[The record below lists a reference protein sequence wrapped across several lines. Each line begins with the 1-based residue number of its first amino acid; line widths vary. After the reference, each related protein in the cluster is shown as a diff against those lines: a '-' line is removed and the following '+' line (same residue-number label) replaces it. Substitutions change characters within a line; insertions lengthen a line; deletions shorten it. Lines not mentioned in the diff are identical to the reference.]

1 MKCENETFKK
11 NVINTV
17 SRGIYHLAYIYKIT
31 MAYLQT
37 EILLIIINTY
47 LFLLIIKIFYDDTN
61 K

>member
-1 MKCENETFKK
+1 MDAIFRDNWMLFLGTNGLVK
-11 NVINTV
+11 
-17 SRGIYHLAYIYKIT
+17 G
-31 MAYLQT
+31 QT